1 MKTYSMKHY
10 RKLLKRSKELINLSS
25 EFHFVA
31 LLYLLIYHAGLIK
44 HLSIKRQHREIDLK
58 LDARQLSNWLS
69 SFDLKLSRPFLNL
82 LTTRY
87 LTNIKRYR
95 NLLKKNVANHELSH
109 HKFTL
114 NLLFTPEEIVLDI
127 SIFRNIGIDDESL
140 IDFHTTLN
148 VIEFPAIN

>member
-1 MKTYSMKHY
+1 MKTDSMKHY
-10 RKLLKRSKELINLSS
+10 RKLLKRSKELINLGS

-31 LLYLLIYHAGLIK
+31 LLYLLIYYAGLIK

-87 LTNIKRYR
+87 LTNIERYR
-95 NLLKKNVANHELSH
+95 NLLKKNVANHE
-109 HKFTL
+109 FTL

-148 VIEFPAIN
+148 VIEFPEIN